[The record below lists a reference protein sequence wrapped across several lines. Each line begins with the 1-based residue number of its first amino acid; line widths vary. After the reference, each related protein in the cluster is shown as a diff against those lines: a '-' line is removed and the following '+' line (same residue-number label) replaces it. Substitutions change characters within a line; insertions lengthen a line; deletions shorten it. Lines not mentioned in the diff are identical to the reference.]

1 MVDRPD
7 AAMVVTPHPDDAEI
21 GCGGTVAKWIGE
33 GTRVVYVLCTNGD
46 KGTGDR
52 DMTSER
58 LAALR
63 EEEQAQAAAELG
75 VKEVVYLRHPDG
87 GLEDSAE
94 FREQLVRAIRAHRP
108 DTVFCPDPFR
118 QSFYLHRDHRICGQ
132 VTLDAV
138 FPFAR
143 DHLHFPDHLQVDGL
157 EPHKVGEILMWG
169 TEAPDTFVDIAETL
183 DIKIAALLK
192 HATQVAG
199 AGSDS
204 DVKEFVKANASR
216 MGQRAEMPYAEAFRA
231 IQYRR

>member
-1 MVDRPD
+1 MVDRPEV
-7 AAMVVTPHPDDAEI
+7 AMVVTPHPDDAEI
-21 GCGGTVAKWIGE
+21 GCGGTVARWIGE

-63 EEEQAQAAAELG
+63 EEEQAQAAAALG
-75 VKEVVYLRHPDG
+75 VREVVYLRHPDG

-94 FREQLVRAIRAHRP
+94 LREQLVRAIRAHRP

-143 DHLHFPDHLQVDGL
+143 DHLHFPDHLRVDGL

-169 TEAPDTFVDIAETL
+169 TEAPDTFVDIAETIDL
-183 DIKIAALLK
+183 KIAALLK

-199 AGSDS
+199 AGSNR
-204 DVKEFVKANASR
+204 DVEEFVKANASR

-231 IQYRR
+231 VQYRR